1 MAETSPIEDQ
11 QRRALVRNRRL
22 ATGLLVF
29 VVLVF
34 LGTLV
39 VPEPGFWTRLLRA
52 TAEAGVAGALA
63 DWFAVTAVF
72 RRPLGLPI
80 PHTAIVPRSKD
91 RIGAGLGRFVE
102 TPFLTPDLLSQRLGE
117 AKVAKHMAEWLSQ
130 PTNAEALADRV
141 VAGLPYV
148 VRSLGDKEIRAFVG
162 RALGEQLKELELAP
176 ILARLLSLLSATG
189 HGEALLDNALL
200 AARNLIDSRRDDL
213 DRLVAERTAWW
224 IPKTVDRRI
233 AKSVVEGV
241 RNFIEELR
249 LPGSES
255 RQKLLEMV
263 AHFSAETIHSKAWRT
278 RIEGAKHNF
287 LQQEAVQEWLVTVG
301 DRLREF
307 VLADLES
314 PKSRTR
320 EALAKGAQSLGYAL
334 AADEA
339 MRQRFDRAVERIALH
354 LLSPWRGEIGRIIE
368 ETVKSWDAGTV
379 TARIELAV
387 GGDLQI
393 IRINGTLVG
402 SLVGC
407 ALYLISTFFI

>member
-1 MAETSPIEDQ
+1 MTEFSPIEDQ
-11 QRRALVRNRRL
+11 QRQALRRNRMF
-22 ATGLLVF
+22 ATGLLIAVA
-29 VVLVF
+29 LVF
-34 LGTLV
+34 LGTLL

-102 TPFLTPDLLSQRLGE
+102 THFLTPDLLSQRLGE
-117 AKVAKHMAEWLSQ
+117 AKVAQHMAAWLSE
-130 PTNAEALADRV
+130 PRNAEALAERI
-141 VAGLPYV
+141 VAGMPYV
-148 VRSLGDKEIRAFVG
+148 VRSLGDKEIRAFIG
-162 RALGEQLKELELAP
+162 RALGDQLKELELAP
-176 ILARLLSLLSATG
+176 ILARLLTLISATG

-200 AARNLIDSRRDDL
+200 APRNLIDNRRDEL

-249 LPGSES
+249 APGSEP
-255 RQKLLEMV
+255 RQKLLDMV
-263 AHFSAETIHSKAWRT
+263 AHFSAETIHSEEWRQK
-278 RIEGAKHNF
+278 IEETKHHF
-287 LQQEAVQEWLVTVG
+287 LQQEAVQDWLVTVG

-314 PKSRTR
+314 PKSKTR
-320 EALAKGAQSLGYAL
+320 EALAKGAESLGHAL
-334 AADEA
+334 AADET
-339 MRQRFDRAVERIALH
+339 MRERFDRAVERIALH

-368 ETVKSWDAGTV
+368 ETVKSWDARTV
-379 TARIELAV
+379 TQRIELAV
-387 GGDLQI
+387 GSDLQI

-407 ALYLISTFFI
+407 GLYLISTLFP